1 MRKSIYICLVLLTAV
16 SCRISPEYGVKGT
29 KMHLE
34 IKSEDIH
41 ASYIK
46 VDVKLDDDRHYY
58 YIGAVPV
65 SDYDVQKDNSR
76 FMQLCMDSIYVD
88 YVAWRYDLLVE
99 NEEYISTFE
108 SHYLYYGNQ
117 DMKILELKP
126 ETKYLVFSFCVN
138 PKTKE
143 PIGEFYYEYVTTKK
157 FSRTDQTFEIKFTDK
172 KDGAYATIIPSDD
185 SRTFVYSLLNKK
197 SLDGYYGGSGSK
209 ALRENLALYEK
220 YHFLQYL
227 YCSGF
232 TSESCWYITEGEE
245 YIIIVA
251 GVDGNLTTDVYGM
264 TFTYPFTEFHEYYES
279 TE

>member
-88 YVAWRYDLLVE
+88 YVSWRYDLLVE

-108 SHYLYYGNQ
+108 SHYLYYGNM
-117 DMKILELKP
+117 DIKILELEP
-126 ETKYLVFSFCVN
+126 ETEYLVFTFCVN

-143 PIGEFYYEYVTTKK
+143 PVGDMYYEYVTTGK

-172 KDGAYATIIPSDD
+172 KDGAYVTIIPSDD
-185 SRTFVYSLLNKK
+185 SRSYVYSLVSKESFDK
-197 SLDGYYGGSGSK
+197 DYDGSGKKVLK
-209 ALRENLALYEK
+209 ADIDLYKE
-220 YHFLQYL
+220 YHFLQYI

-232 TSESCWYITEGEE
+232 TSESFWYVTEGEE
-245 YIIIVA
+245 YIVLVA
-251 GVDGNLTTDVYGM
+251 GVDGDLTTDVYGK
-264 TFTYPFTEFHEYYES
+264 TFTYPFTEFHEYHES